1 MTNKKLSRRRVLRGM
16 MQGTAVG
23 VGLPLLDVFLDDNG
37 SAFASGEQLPSCF
50 GTWFWGL
57 GLGSTNWA
65 PEKTGKDYE
74 LTAFL
79 KEFEPIRDKINIY
92 SGMHAFADGGPTNHG
107 PAAQVLMTG
116 ASPGHSSDYR
126 QSVDAIIAKKLG
138 MRTRFPSLEVNCSGD
153 EGMSFS
159 ARSDNAVNPPELS
172 PTTLYQRIFGAGFV
186 DPNAAEFT
194 PDPGVMLRKSALS
207 AVKDERQ
214 KLMQVVGANDRDRL
228 DEFFTS
234 LRGLEQKLALE
245 LERPAPMPSCE
256 VPDGTGQRKKGYLI
270 DNILHNHELFIDLI
284 AHALSCGQTRIF
296 NMSIGLN
303 GIRELGD
310 PSHHHLYTHEEQV
323 DPELGYQPITYWF
336 AMRYMRAFRDL
347 VRKLDSIREGDG
359 TLLDRTL
366 VLAYTDHGDAMLH
379 LMDWLPIFTAG
390 GANGGMKTG
399 MHVAAEGDPC
409 TRVTLTCQQ
418 AMGLPVR
425 NWGAGANT
433 VDKGFTEVLS

>member
-1 MTNKKLSRRRVLRGM
+1 MTIESITRRRLLRGM
-16 MQGTAVG
+16 LQGTAVG
-23 VGLPLLDVFLDDNG
+23 VGLPILDMFLNENG
-37 SAFASGEQLPSCF
+37 SALASGEQLPTCF

-57 GLGSTNWA
+57 GLGSTDWA
-65 PEKTGKDYE
+65 PKKTGKDFE
-74 LTAFL
+74 LTVFL
-79 KEFEPIRDKINIY
+79 KNFEPIRDKINIY
-92 SGMHAFADGGPTNHG
+92 SGMHAFADGGRTNHG
-107 PAAQVLMTG
+107 PAAQVMLTG
-116 ASPGHSSDYR
+116 SSPGFSSVYR
-126 QSVDAIIAKKLG
+126 KSVDSIIADKLV

-153 EGMSFS
+153 EGMTFN
-159 ARSDNAVNPPELS
+159 ARNDDAMKPPELS
-172 PTTLYQRIFGAGFV
+172 PATLYQRIFGAGYV

-214 KLMQVVGANDRDRL
+214 VLMKKVGANDRDRL

-245 LERPAPMPSCE
+245 LEKPAPMPSCE
-256 VPDGTGQRKKGYLI
+256 VPEGGQRKKGYLI
-270 DNILHNHELFIDLI
+270 DNIMHNHDLFVDLI

-296 NMSIGLN
+296 NMSSGFN
-303 GIRELGD
+303 SIRELGD

-336 AMRYMRAFRDL
+336 AMKYMKAFRDL
-347 VRKLDSIREGDG
+347 VQKLDSIREGDS

-399 MHVAAEGDPC
+399 LHVAAEGDPC

-425 NWGAGANT
+425 EWGAGANT
-433 VDKGFTEVLS
+433 VNRALTEVLS